1 MGSIMQALDADAVP
15 MLNALVDKSSVRL
28 AALECMWN
36 LARHAKVRP
45 RNKSRSP
52 RFRYGSLQAFG
63 AGQRAFD
70 N

>member
-45 RNKSRSP
+45 RNKKS
-52 RFRYGSLQAFG
+52 FATISL
-63 AGQRAFD
+63 
-70 N
+70 